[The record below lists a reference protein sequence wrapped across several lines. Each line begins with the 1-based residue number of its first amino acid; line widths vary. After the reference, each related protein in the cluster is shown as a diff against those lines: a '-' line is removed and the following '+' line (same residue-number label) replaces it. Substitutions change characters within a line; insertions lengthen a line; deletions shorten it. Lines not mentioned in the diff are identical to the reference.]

1 MQGKVQRGT
10 VSRIYANE
18 RNIYSAREA
27 SGLATHK
34 PRKTS
39 KVTRS
44 SALSR
49 RDDIWQVASHPRW
62 QSQLC
67 HECGGELL
75 LKPSSILCR
84 VAGFNNASF
93 AARQSCVSY
102 AYNRVSPLPPLSLS
116 HSLSLDERL
125 RESRNE
131 PRTALN

>member
-1 MQGKVQRGT
+1 MQDKVQRGI

-27 SGLATHK
+27 SGLATHR

-44 SALSR
+44 SVLSR
-49 RDDIWQVASHPRW
+49 RDDIWQVASHPRR

-84 VAGFNNASF
+84 VVGFNNASF

-102 AYNRVSPLPPLSLS
+102 TYNRVSLPLSLS
-116 HSLSLDERL
+116 LSLSFDERL
-125 RESRNE
+125 RESKNE
-131 PRTALN
+131 SRKTALN